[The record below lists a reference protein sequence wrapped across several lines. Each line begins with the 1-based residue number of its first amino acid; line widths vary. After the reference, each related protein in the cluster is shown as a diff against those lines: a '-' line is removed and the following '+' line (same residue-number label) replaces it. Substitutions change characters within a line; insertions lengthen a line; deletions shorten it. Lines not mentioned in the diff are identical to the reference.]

1 MGAGGWGNR
10 NMQHNYYTRRA
21 IEYWQEGAANRG
33 LVESMIEAGGLPD
46 RLRQWAVDMSPAIA
60 PGWYADAMAY
70 ALDQVDWEAVAA
82 ALQGGAG
89 RLDVAGPY
97 TEIGRGAPVL
107 AWLRQIGRL
116 RAEAAAAVYL
126 GWYKGRA
133 PQGAATVEDRIA
145 RLQAEAARGPEG
157 V

>member
-1 MGAGGWGNR
+1 MT
-10 NMQHNYYTRRA
+10 HNYYTQRA
-21 IEYWQEGAANRG
+21 IEYWQSGAVNRQIVEG
-33 LVESMIEAGGLPD
+33 MIEAGGLPD
-46 RLRQWAVDMSPAIA
+46 LLRQWAIDMAPAIA

-70 ALDQVDWEAVAA
+70 ALDQVDYESVAA

-157 V
+157 VQGA